1 MTYQVL
7 IADDDPSL
15 RLLVS
20 TTLEDD
26 GVTLVQA
33 RDGAQALAVAR
44 SVKPDLMLLD
54 ISMPGLT
61 GLEVC
66 RELKADPEL
75 AHAPVIM
82 LTAHAR
88 ESDRQACLEAG
99 ARAFLSKPFS
109 PLQLLHIVDELLLT
123 QAPAPSTVIR
133 ALAATPHL
141 LE

>member
-44 SVKPDLMLLD
+44 S
-54 ISMPGLT
+54 
-61 GLEVC
+61 
-66 RELKADPEL
+66 
-75 AHAPVIM
+75 VIM

-133 ALAATPHL
+133 ALAATSHL